1 MIRPKPRPYVQPER
15 FADLRRQAGL
25 DWEACAAL
33 LGVHSRAVRYWEAGQ
48 RRIPY
53 AAFRLLRI
61 LTGRGLPWPGWE
73 DFMIVGGHLISPE
86 GHRFSAGDLAWL
98 SLTFRQAE
106 SFRSTHAE
114 LSELR
119 QKASFCGGEYVM
131 CPIYKSRD
139 RASRGPASVQRRGRG
154 PRETSPKAIRWTP
167 SHTPAQHGRPFGS
180 PPQADKA
187 GLGPHLAPLPRRAAA
202 IAIARPRLVCSAERR
217 GART

>member
-1 MIRPKPRPYVQPER
+1 MMRRTCSGCPRTTGPRWTSSIGSRICSAPPFTMIRPKPRPYVQPER

-106 SFRSTHAE
+106 AFRRTYAE

-119 QKASFCGGEYVM
+119 QKASFLGECVRM
-131 CPIYKSRD
+131 CPLYKFKG
-139 RASRGPASVQRRGRG
+139 RASRGPDVVASLPSSG
-154 PRETSPKAIRWTP
+154 PPEAPPKPGTRTP
-167 SHTPAQHGRPFGS
+167 S
-180 PPQADKA
+180 
-187 GLGPHLAPLPRRAAA
+187 
-202 IAIARPRLVCSAERR
+202 
-217 GART
+217 RTYAH